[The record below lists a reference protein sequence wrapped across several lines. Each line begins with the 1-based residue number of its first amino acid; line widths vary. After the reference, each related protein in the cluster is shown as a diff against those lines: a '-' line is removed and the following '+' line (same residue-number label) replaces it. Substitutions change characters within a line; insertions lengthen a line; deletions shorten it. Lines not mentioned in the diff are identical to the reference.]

1 MTTGEQARLGADPA
15 ERLRR
20 HIEAVRQAVRR
31 ENGEEKELGPKA
43 ERTRAR
49 LLEAAREV
57 FAERDYF
64 ATSAADIAERAGV
77 SLGTFYQ
84 YFTDLNG
91 IVTVLAGEQVIEMLS
106 QHVNEW
112 DPRTGRLGLR
122 RVLLVFLRGYF
133 ANVAFYRLWEQVT
146 AVDPRIAEIR
156 RRFWA
161 AYKHEIEKSLEA
173 GMAAGTVRTDIPAGE
188 TARALTH
195 MIERYCYDAAIFDP
209 PPAGASAE
217 DAADLLTT
225 LWADA
230 IGLAEP
236 SARWQDSRP
245 PAPPDLPAAPQ
256 TGLSRTP
263 RNDHP
268 RSNAKERTCALPSR
282 PRRPASKIP
291 ALGHRRPRDRARHP
305 GGGLR
310 QQRRRRVRVRLV
322 RDARRRVGSQDRG
335 GQGRAGQDRADV
347 GPDGPALRP
356 GHARHAQGGGD
367 RGRPGHP
374 RRLQHRGLRAERDQ
388 AGGLDRAAHL

>member
-122 RVLLVFLRGYF
+122 RVLLAFLRGYF

-230 IGLAEP
+230 IGLSEP

-245 PAPPDLPAAPQ
+245 PAPPDSA
-256 TGLSRTP
+256 
-263 RNDHP
+263 
-268 RSNAKERTCALPSR
+268 
-282 PRRPASKIP
+282 
-291 ALGHRRPRDRARHP
+291 
-305 GGGLR
+305 
-310 QQRRRRVRVRLV
+310 
-322 RDARRRVGSQDRG
+322 
-335 GQGRAGQDRADV
+335 
-347 GPDGPALRP
+347 
-356 GHARHAQGGGD
+356 
-367 RGRPGHP
+367 
-374 RRLQHRGLRAERDQ
+374 
-388 AGGLDRAAHL
+388 